1 MNIGPYTFEEFKT
14 RAAEFHGYPAPG
26 LVFGGYM
33 VAMAQ
38 RALPGDTLFEALVE
52 TKKCLP
58 DAVQLLTLCSLGNN
72 WMKVINL
79 GRYAVSL
86 YDKYT
91 GEGFRVHPAL
101 DRLGP
106 YPQIRAWL
114 LKTIPK
120 KEQDSQ
126 ELFRELERD
135 GDSVLDM
142 RPVRIDARLLGH
154 SSMGDIA
161 ACSRCGEAY
170 PADDGEC
177 CLGCLGGAPY
187 TLRDGET
194 GAARGG
200 MDGKP
205 DPIRVSRLDYLDLS
219 VTSLEK
225 SLNFYNLLGMKIVQT
240 GEGSAALGFG
250 KQKINL
256 HEQGRERPLES
267 PRATPGGAAFC
278 LVLKT
283 PLKEAL
289 SRLKRA
295 GVSPLA
301 GQEAATE
308 ERLGATGRLLSIS
321 VRDPDGNVI
330 ELANSLP

>member
-1 MNIGPYTFEEFKT
+1 MNIGPYTFEEFKN

-26 LVFGGYM
+26 LIFGGYM

-38 RALPGDTLFEALVE
+38 RALPDGTLFEAMVE

-101 DRLGP
+101 DRLAP

-120 KEQDSQ
+120 KEQDSR
-126 ELFRELERD
+126 ELFRELERA

-142 RPVRIDARLLGH
+142 RPVRVDSRLLGH
-154 SSMGDIA
+154 SSMGDLA
-161 ACSRCGEAY
+161 ACPRCGEAY
-170 PADDGEC
+170 PAADGEC

-187 TLRDGET
+187 TLLDNAT
-194 GAARGG
+194 GATWGG

-219 VTSLEK
+219 VASLEK
-225 SLNFYNLLGMKIVQT
+225 SLDFYSLLGMKIVKN
-240 GEGSAALGFG
+240 GERSAALGFG

-256 HEQGRERPLES
+256 HEQDREKPLEAQY
-267 PRATPGGAAFC
+267 ATPGGAAFC

-283 PLKEAL
+283 PLGEAL
-289 SRLKRA
+289 PLLRRA

-301 GQEAATE
+301 GQEAAPE